1 MFIDVKTAYFL
12 LGFLYVVMPVS
23 VYFYLRNYRAKAVT
37 LWCLGGVL
45 NGLGLLLISSR
56 PLMLAHFP
64 DFFTFT
70 LVNTMIVAGYTM
82 RIQSLRIDM
91 QRAAPNYFVIGFL
104 LVFMIGYQLCV
115 TFGDTLGPR
124 VMFALTVIG
133 VLLFRLAWFGK
144 LYEEYFGLKRMGY
157 LATIYGLLGIAITV
171 KVILL
176 ALGYE
181 SYDVL
186 QRSTINT
193 IMTVTGILA
202 VIYSN
207 LGYIALVLAKV
218 EKEYQESISENI
230 EMVGVLEK
238 RNTLIKDLMRVQA
251 FSTVGSYGATVV
263 HEVLQPLTAL
273 RFGLENLESYVMKHL
288 PDEEFKGR
296 MLAIKKPAER
306 AISVIENLRNFMVER
321 HVEVKSV
328 ELNHALHDVIGI
340 AQSRADVLGVNITI
354 NSTIPSVAS
363 VMADEHQL
371 ERVLFNIINN
381 ALDAIARNAQAN
393 AKKSILIDI
402 KHVKQKQFVLI
413 KVIDSGLG
421 IAAGLESEMF
431 EWLETKSKGMG
442 IGLALSKLFV
452 ESWQGSIVAYTA
464 DEAVDGLSG
473 AVLELKLK
481 SAKA

>member
-45 NGLGLLLISSR
+45 NGLGLLLISFR

-157 LATIYGLLGIAITV
+157 VATIYGLLGIAITV

-218 EKEYQESISENI
+218 EKDYQKSLSANE
-230 EMVGVLEK
+230 EMADVLEK
-238 RNTLIKDLMRVQA
+238 RNVVIKDLMRVQA
-251 FSTVGSYGATVV
+251 FSTVGAYGSTVV

-273 RFGLENLESYVMKHL
+273 RFGLANLESYLLKNTDDSDVNERL
-288 PDEEFKGR
+288 S
-296 MLAIKKPAER
+296 AVKKPAER
-306 AISVIENLRNFMVER
+306 AIGVIENLRNFMVER
-321 HVEVKSV
+321 DVDVHSV
-328 ELNHALHDVIGI
+328 SVHEALVN
-340 AQSRADVLGVNITI
+340 ALGL
-354 NSTIPSVAS
+354 AKAR
-363 VMADEHQL
+363 VMAVGANVSIEHEIVDAYVLADQHQL
-371 ERVLFNIINN
+371 ERVFFNLINN
-381 ALDAIARNAQAN
+381 ALDAIERKVVASAI
-393 AKKSILIDI
+393 KSIVI
-402 KHVKQKQFVLI
+402 KLKYIQQKQFVLI
-413 KVIDSGLG
+413 KIIDSGEG
-421 IAAGLESEMF
+421 IPEGMEHKIF
-431 EWLETKSKGMG
+431 EWLETKSGGMG
-442 IGLALSKLFV
+442 LGLALSKMLV
-452 ESWQGSIVAYTA
+452 ESWQGTIGAYTA
-464 DEAVDGLSG
+464 NADMDGLSG
-473 AVLELKLK
+473 AVFELKLK
-481 SAKA
+481 SAQQ